1 MPIRERKSSRP
12 YHHGD
17 LPAALISAAEEILE
31 RDGMQALT
39 LRAAARAAGVS
50 HAAPAGHFGD
60 LTGLLSEL
68 AALGYRRFSRAVTEA
83 LEVAGEDPRARMKAM
98 GRAYVGFARKHP
110 GLFALMYRSER
121 LDFTR
126 PALRDAIAEARSAL
140 RAAASARAPGQ
151 PLTPLRMAAQSTALW
166 ALVHGFAVLLI
177 DGRLNGLIASLPGE
191 ESADTL
197 LEAVLATARVG
208 E

>member
-1 MPIRERKSSRP
+1 M
-12 YHHGD
+12 
-17 LPAALISAAEEILE
+17 
-31 RDGMQALT
+31 T
-39 LRAAARAAGVS
+39 LRATARAVGVS

-60 LTGLLSEL
+60 LTSLLSEL
-68 AALGYRRFSRAVTEA
+68 AALGYRRFGVALMEAVDA
-83 LEVAGEDPRARMKAM
+83 AGGNPRVRMKAM

-121 LDFTR
+121 LDFAR
-126 PALRDAIAEARSAL
+126 PALRDAIANARGAL
-140 RAAASARAPGQ
+140 RAAASARAPAE
-151 PLTPLRMAAQSTALW
+151 PLTPLQMAAQSTALW

-177 DGRLNGLIASLPGE
+177 DGRLSGLIASLPEE

>member
-1 MPIRERKSSRP
+1 M
-12 YHHGD
+12 
-17 LPAALISAAEEILE
+17 SAAEEILE
-31 RDGMQALT
+31 RDGIQGLT
-39 LRAAARAAGVS
+39 LRATARAAGVS

-68 AALGYRRFSRAVTEA
+68 AALGYRRFGRAVMEA
-83 LEVAGEDPRARMKAM
+83 SEAAGEDPRARMKAM
-98 GRAYVGFARKHP
+98 GRAYVGFARRHP

-121 LDFTR
+121 LDSAR

-140 RAAASARAPGQ
+140 RAAASARAPSQ
-151 PLTPLRMAAQSTALW
+151 PVTPLQTAAQSTALW

-197 LEAVLATARVG
+197 LEAVLATAHVG

>member
-1 MPIRERKSSRP
+1 MRSREPKLSRP

-17 LPAALISAAEEILE
+17 LPAALMSAAERILE
-31 RDGMQALT
+31 RDGIQALT

-50 HAAPAGHFGD
+50 HAAPASHFGD

-68 AALGYRRFSRAVTEA
+68 AALGYRRFGRAVSEA
-83 LEVAGEDPRARMKAM
+83 MEAAGEDPRARMKAM

-121 LDFTR
+121 LDPAR
-126 PALRDAIAEARSAL
+126 PALRDAIAEARGSL
-140 RAAASARAPGQ
+140 RAAASARAQQQ
-151 PLTPLRMAAQSTALW
+151 PLTPLQAAAESAALW

-177 DGRLNGLIASLPGE
+177 DGRLSALIASLPGE
-191 ESADTL
+191 DSADTL